1 MHLLSNLTS
10 IGFVSILFNAFQSHA
25 HQQVLRGNKLRIPE
39 PTSPEQLVGTNWQ
52 LKEIDGL
59 PAVPELQTL
68 FFETESTL
76 SGYDGCN
83 WFDETWG
90 ALSATAESD
99 YIGSQMLPRPKI
111 SIIDYGSS
119 TMRYCPL
126 TPQQMKQQ
134 NQFIS
139 ALHQAA
145 VGFSLSAD
153 KQELTLYHAIGP
165 SSDVPIVM
173 TRIPI
178 PAQPHEVLIGTT
190 WLATDIYYS
199 DPYSEKRS
207 NRLIVL
213 EDHPVTMS
221 FGKDTFFGSTGT
233 NKYAGDITMRKF
245 NGVSMEFQVTN
256 VAQTSIG
263 FKDDQDPKLL
273 QEHAWMDI
281 IEAASDEVVT
291 IPYTLFDERIGDT
304 DEFTQVLQL
313 GSSQAPLARFVP
325 LPEGMALDEW
335 GEPEP
340 IRQIATPDYQDT
352 PLIDSPFDDDHWPD
366 AIVHLHDFTELAGSK
381 WMATFIHGNH
391 LSPNHDVSLFFA
403 SDTRIVGHGGCND
416 FDASWEMAFGIDI
429 PPAFIVDHFVSS
441 KMFCEG
447 VIGQTEKDFFHI
459 LHRHP
464 VVYDI
469 DVDELTLWD
478 TVIDKDGRKVLKNI
492 LAKFTNTN
500 VSSWGGQSLVGMT
513 GEEAKASIQA
523 INRTL
528 EVHIVPEGSMMT
540 ADYILNR
547 VRIFV
552 DKNGK
557 VAREPQRG

>member
-1 MHLLSNLTS
+1 MIHLSKLTS

-25 HQQVLRGNKLRIPE
+25 HQQLLRGNKLRIPE

-52 LKEIDGL
+52 LKEIDGVR
-59 PAVPELQTL
+59 AVPELQTL

-83 WFDETWG
+83 WFSEASWG

-111 SIIDYGSS
+111 SIIDHGMS
-119 TMRYCPL
+119 TMRYCSL
-126 TPQQMKQQ
+126 TPEQREQQQRFM
-134 NQFIS
+134 S

-153 KQELTLYHAIGP
+153 EQELTLYQAFGR

-178 PAQPHEVLIGTT
+178 PAQPHEVLIGTS

-263 FKDDQDPKLL
+263 FMDDQDPQLL

-281 IEAASDEVVT
+281 IQAASDAIDEVVT

-304 DEFTQVLQL
+304 DEFTQVLLL

-340 IRQIATPDYQDT
+340 IRQIATPDYKDT
-352 PLIDSPFDDDHWPD
+352 PLID
-366 AIVHLHDFTELAGSK
+366 HDFTELAGSK
-381 WMATFIHGNH
+381 WMATYIHGNH

-513 GEEAKASIQA
+513 GEEAKAEIMA
-523 INRTL
+523 INPTL

-540 ADYILNR
+540 ADYRLNR